1 MSSLMGQQCVHK
13 HSEVAEDKTAQW

>member
-1 MSSLMGQQCVHK
+1 MGQQCVHK